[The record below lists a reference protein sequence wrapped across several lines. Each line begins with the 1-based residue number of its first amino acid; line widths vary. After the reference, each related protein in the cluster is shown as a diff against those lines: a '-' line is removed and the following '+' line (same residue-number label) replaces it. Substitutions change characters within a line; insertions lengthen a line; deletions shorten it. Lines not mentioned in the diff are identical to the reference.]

1 MSKMISSLKRDW
13 NEKKEETEILLTE
26 EDWPE
31 SPPRKK
37 LATSVMSKFKQNE
50 GFSNSVASKPVATGN
65 GDWRNESTTSKAK
78 PLTPAPSFRSASLG
92 AQGSQKAPGA
102 QKMATMFNPPSMK
115 PTSASAQYRSAAPA
129 KARTMPWEDLHA
141 PVRTLGKSES
151 TFRNL
156 GGVSGSTSVA
166 EKRRMLSSDTLD
178 IKQKV
183 LLSPEQQMVL
193 KMVVEDGK
201 NVFFTG
207 SAGTGKSVLL
217 REIISALKRKHKGRA
232 DAVAVTAS
240 TGMAACNVGGTTIH
254 SFAGIGLGTD
264 GTEALIAKVRKN
276 RVAAGKW
283 TRSLVLVIDEVSM
296 VDGFLFDKL
305 AAIACA
311 LRKKPNFGGIQLVV
325 TGDFF
330 QLPPVTKGVTP
341 TFAFEA
347 KAWKS
352 CIDNTVNLTQV
363 FRQKDTQF
371 INMLNEMRFGTLSEA
386 SIARFKSLDK
396 ALDSK
401 DGIEYTE
408 LFPMRND
415 VDKANQARLQSLD
428 GESYV
433 FDAVDWT
440 PYPDSKNTYLDSFMA
455 QKKLTLKIGA
465 QVMLIKNIDATLVN
479 GTIGIVTGFGPLESL
494 DEDDDDTDALK
505 KDKKLAGMGAQASGA
520 GGEKGPIIRWSTPS
534 GFEVKAPEKME
545 FKVED
550 VKGSCLAKRTQYPV
564 ILAWA
569 MSIHKSQ
576 GQTIPRVKVNL
587 LKVFE
592 KGQSYVALSRATSL
606 EGLQVIGFDAKKVMA
621 HPKVTTWSRTLTT
634 LG

>member
-1 MSKMISSLKRDW
+1 MVLFRLAFVVTRRGRMSKMISSLKRDW

-207 SAGTGKSVLL
+207 SAGKSRRFLILTFELTSLVGTGKSVLL

-283 TRSLVLVIDEVSM
+283 TRSLVLVIDEGEIVLSRQSGLRTDSSSQSRWWMVS
-296 VDGFLFDKL
+296 
-305 AAIACA
+305 CSTNS
-311 LRKKPNFGGIQLVV
+311 LRLRV
-325 TGDFF
+325 
-330 QLPPVTKGVTP
+330 
-341 TFAFEA
+341 
-347 KAWKS
+347 
-352 CIDNTVNLTQV
+352 
-363 FRQKDTQF
+363 
-371 INMLNEMRFGTLSEA
+371 LSE
-386 SIARFKSLDK
+386 R
-396 ALDSK
+396 
-401 DGIEYTE
+401 
-408 LFPMRND
+408 
-415 VDKANQARLQSLD
+415 
-428 GESYV
+428 
-433 FDAVDWT
+433 
-440 PYPDSKNTYLDSFMA
+440 
-455 QKKLTLKIGA
+455 
-465 QVMLIKNIDATLVN
+465 
-479 GTIGIVTGFGPLESL
+479 
-494 DEDDDDTDALK
+494 
-505 KDKKLAGMGAQASGA
+505 
-520 GGEKGPIIRWSTPS
+520 
-534 GFEVKAPEKME
+534 
-545 FKVED
+545 
-550 VKGSCLAKRTQYPV
+550 
-564 ILAWA
+564 
-569 MSIHKSQ
+569 
-576 GQTIPRVKVNL
+576 
-587 LKVFE
+587 
-592 KGQSYVALSRATSL
+592 
-606 EGLQVIGFDAKKVMA
+606 
-621 HPKVTTWSRTLTT
+621 SRTLEESK
-634 LG
+634 